1 MAEGAIVNADVK
13 NIPETKLAII
23 LPPNNPMNHC
33 KMPICVSRMAITAPI
48 MIKQKSFNNSLL
60 ADTIV
65 MGEL

>member
-1 MAEGAIVNADVK
+1 
-13 NIPETKLAII
+13 
-23 LPPNNPMNHC
+23 
-33 KMPICVSRMAITAPI
+33 MAITAPI